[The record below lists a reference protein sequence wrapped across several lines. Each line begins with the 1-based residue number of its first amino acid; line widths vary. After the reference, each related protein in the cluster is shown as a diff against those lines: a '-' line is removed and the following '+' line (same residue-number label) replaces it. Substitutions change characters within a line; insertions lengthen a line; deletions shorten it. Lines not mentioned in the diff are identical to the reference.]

1 MNTPPDLPDYQII
14 DALPA
19 AYSDPDCFPSIPP
32 PPEEFETFSDGRLLE
47 SGRLVADGGVE
58 EDFSKMGLDRRRAEE
73 VEQEGEVR
81 EELLGGLSDL
91 TRLLTPQALENRWG
105 LVRP

>member
-14 DALPA
+14 DALPS
-19 AYSDPDCFPSIPP
+19 AYSDPDCCPSIPL
-32 PPEEFETFSDGRLLE
+32 PPEEFETFSDSRLLE
-47 SGRLVADGGVE
+47 SGRLVDGGVE
-58 EDFSKMGLDRRRAEE
+58 EDFRKMGLDRRRAEE

-91 TRLLTPQALENRWG
+91 TRLLTPQALENRLELG
-105 LVRP
+105 DS